1 MDVREAVTKAK
12 AYLAELYLEET
23 ISNVGLEEVERDDQ
37 TKAWNI
43 TIGFSRPWDEP
54 RNPFAA
60 ITKQPS
66 FLKRSYKL
74 VRVDDATGTILSVK
88 NRDDVRV

>member
-12 AYLAELYLEET
+12 AYLAELYVDEK
-23 ISNVGLEEVERDDQ
+23 ISNVGLEEVELDDQ
-37 TKAWNI
+37 TNTWKI

-60 ITKQPS
+60 ITNQPS
-66 FLKRSYKL
+66 VLKRSYKL
-74 VRVDDATGTILSVK
+74 VRVHNETGLILSVN
-88 NRDDVRV
+88 NRDVPG